1 MKKIVLVLSVI
12 ALSASFTSCKK
23 CVECSHPSYGDTDEY
38 CGGDAFQRD
47 IYKSGMEASGYNCN

>member
-1 MKKIVLVLSVI
+1 MKKIMMAGALLVF
-12 ALSASFTSCKK
+12 AASFSSCKK
-23 CVECSHPSYGDTDEY
+23 CIECSHPAYGDTDEY